1 MTIDRSLKVGNRLVR
16 ARSVLTRAERIATL
30 RDKEEWEEGRSI
42 FGLPKVRVRQIKKRA
57 KAPKAEEAA
66 PVDDEATLVEGAE
79 EQA

>member
-57 KAPKAEEAA
+57 KAPSAEAATPDEETTPVEDAEEKA
-66 PVDDEATLVEGAE
+66 
-79 EQA
+79 

>member
-30 RDKEEWEEGRSI
+30 QDKEEWEEGRSI
-42 FGLPKVRVRQIKKRA
+42 FGLPKVRVRQIKKRV
-57 KAPKAEEAA
+57 KAPKAEAA
-66 PVDDEATLVEGAE
+66 TAVEGETPAEAPE